1 MARQYG
7 QRTALYETL
16 QIAGR
21 EDEKALREV
30 ERILTVCRENLF
42 VDNQIA
48 GAREHVLG
56 LAARKDEQEAPA
68 VTIRLRPP
76 IPVPLSHA
84 EVVVL
89 DGTGNPDQYKALFA
103 PGQAR
108 PPAERDRLRGGST
121 ALGLQAHSVC
131 ERGVLQDKAA
141 DGCAVGPEGR
151 GTVHYR
157 QGRGAQRTPEARLQG

>member
-7 QRTALYETL
+7 QRTALYEKL
-16 QIAGR
+16 QIAGKKL
-21 EDEKALREV
+21 KALREV

-68 VTIRLRPP
+68 VTIMLRPP

-103 PGQAR
+103 PGRHDR
-108 PPAERDRLRGGST
+108 PLNVIDFEAEYRP
-121 ALGLQAHSVC
+121 GLQAHSVC